1 MRKLAQTLSAAG
13 LIGAAALVYA
23 ETAPTTMP
31 EKPAVPTIGQVMG
44 ASGIEF
50 AGYVDASYTHLSSS
64 GKFIGNSL
72 NNRVFDIERN
82 SFNLQAVNLSVS
94 RLPTEGFGGMV
105 DLIAGKDA
113 DTIAAY
119 GTIDSTKGPANGV
132 NKQFDVTQAYVH
144 YATGPWMVIAGKYVT
159 LSGAEVIKSPSNTN
173 FSRSIL
179 FGYAIPFTHTGA
191 RGYYKFSDAVSFI
204 AGVNNGWDNLRDT
217 NSQKTLELG
226 ASFAPTKNFSLAA
239 QGYSGTEQI
248 ANYPAISTVQGTR
261 NLVDIVATFNPN
273 DRLSLVLNYDYGS
286 QQNATLINGRTGTA
300 KWEGLAGYVNYQ
312 ISEQWRVSLRGEQ
325 FNDKDGYRTVVE
337 PGKTSG
343 QKWKEATLTVAYLPS
358 KSVELRA
365 EVRADKSDQKVFLQS
380 DGSAK
385 DNQNSFGLEAIY
397 KF

>member
-1 MRKLAQTLSAAG
+1 MHKQLTRMLAMAG
-13 LIGAAALVYA
+13 MIAVPVLGHA
-23 ETAPTTMP
+23 ETPVTMP
-31 EKPAVPTIGQVMG
+31 EKPATPTIGQIMG
-44 ASGIEF
+44 AAGIEIG
-50 AGYVDASYTHLSSS
+50 GYLDVSYTHLSSS
-64 GKFIGNSL
+64 GKFSGGSL

-94 RLPTEGFGGMV
+94 KLPTEGFGGMV

-119 GTIDSTKGPANGV
+119 GTIDSTKGPANGA
-132 NKQFDVTQAYVH
+132 NHQFDVTQAYLH

-179 FGYAIPFTHTGA
+179 FGYAIPFTHSGV
-191 RGYYKFSDAVSFI
+191 RGYYKLNDAVSFI
-204 AGVNNGWDNLRDT
+204 AGVNNGWDNLKDT

-226 ASFAPTKNFSLAA
+226 ASFAPTKNFSLSA

-248 ANYPAISTVQGTR
+248 ANYPTISSVQGTR
-261 NLVDIVATFNPN
+261 NLVDLVATFTAT
-273 DRLSLVLNYDYGS
+273 DQLSFVLNYDYGS
-286 QQNATLINGRTGTA
+286 QQNASLAKGGSGTA

-312 ISEQWRVSLRGEQ
+312 FNDQWRMSLRGEY

-337 PGKTSG
+337 SGKSAG
-343 QKWKEATLTVAYLPS
+343 QKWKEATLTLAYLPN
-358 KSVELRA
+358 KNVELRA
-365 EVRADKSDQKVFLQS
+365 EIRGDKSDQKTFLQTN
-380 DGSAK
+380 GSLK